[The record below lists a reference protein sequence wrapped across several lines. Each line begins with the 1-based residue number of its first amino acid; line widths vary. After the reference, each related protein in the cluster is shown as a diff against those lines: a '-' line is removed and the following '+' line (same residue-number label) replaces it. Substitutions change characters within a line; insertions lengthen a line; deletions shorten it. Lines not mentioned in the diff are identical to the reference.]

1 MIHAF
6 LKRNE
11 ENNIVSFE
19 VTGHAESGAY
29 GTDIVCAAVS
39 ALTIGTTNSLSV
51 LGGFTP
57 LVETNDE
64 VEGGYLY
71 VELPVGI
78 TGKQLTTTQILLES
92 LLLSLK
98 SIAEEYPNYVKLNY
112 ILD

>member
-6 LKRNE
+6 FKRNKE
-11 ENNIVSFE
+11 DSIVSFE

-29 GTDIVCAAVS
+29 GTDIVCAGVS

-51 LGGFTP
+51 LGDFIP

-71 VELPVGI
+71 VELPLEI
-78 TGKQLTTTQILLES
+78 NEKQLITAQILLES

-98 SIAEEYPNYVKLNY
+98 SIVEEYPEYVKLN
-112 ILD
+112 